1 MDPGYQRLIRDLDGW
16 SAAVQVAPDRIRVTV
31 PQPGR
36 VSRRVTIVMTPEEW
50 LDMWSV
56 AHGRFESA
64 LDRVKEVLLALRPDE
79 RFAVYS
85 QYTLEGSTTDTLPE
99 PELPEPGSGTWMVR
113 DP

>member
-1 MDPGYQRLIRDLDGW
+1 MDSGYRRLIRDLDGW
-16 SAAVQVAPDRIRVTV
+16 SSAVQVAPDRIRVTV

-36 VSRRVTIVMTPEEW
+36 GSRRVTIVMTPEEW

-64 LDRVKEVLLALRPDE
+64 LDRVKEILLALRPDE

-85 QYTLEGSTTDTLPE
+85 QYALEGSRTDTLPE
-99 PELPEPGSGTWMVR
+99 PDLDSGGAH
-113 DP
+113 